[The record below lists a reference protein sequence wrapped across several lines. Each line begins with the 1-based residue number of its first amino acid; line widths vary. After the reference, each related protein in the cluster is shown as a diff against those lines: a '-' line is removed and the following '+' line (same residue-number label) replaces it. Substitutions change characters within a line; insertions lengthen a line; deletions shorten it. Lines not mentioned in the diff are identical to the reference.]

1 MSDEH
6 ALFSMNRTKKIL
18 LLTAG
23 SIIGLVVLVL
33 IIISPIAKYL
43 IEKYDQKYLGRE
55 ITLDYVYLNPF
66 TGYIHLSGLEV
77 TEADVDSVFFTADG
91 VSADFAMFKM
101 LSKTYEISS
110 ITLDRPF
117 GLITLN
123 NKVLNF
129 QDLITRFT
137 PLEKRDTALLPVKF
151 SILDIEIRDGE
162 FLFIEDRVPV
172 NYSVKNVN
180 ITSTGMFWDRD
191 TLVAEFAFDSGLG
204 RGHLHGA
211 TTINIKNLD
220 YRVAVVIEAFEVD
233 IINQYLQDLTNYG
246 HLSADLDADIRAYGN
261 FKSTEDVTA
270 SGWLAINDFQ
280 FGVKEGDDF
289 ASFEKLHLA
298 MKEASPAKKSYL
310 IDSVALTKPF
320 MMYERYDQLDNIQ
333 NMFGRKGSKVKAAQ
347 NDGQFNLILEIAE
360 YVEVLAKNFLK
371 SDYKIGRVA
380 VYDADIRF
388 NDFSGSEKFTV
399 GLNPLN
405 ILADS
410 INKADKWMDVS
421 VRSGIKPYGNVNINV
436 SIDPKQE
443 EKMDFDLTY
452 HLEKVPVSV
461 FNPYLLSFTSFP
473 LDRGSIELKGTWNV
487 RQGVIASDNHL
498 IVLDPRVGKRVRN
511 KDTKWI
517 PVPLIMAFVRERGNV
532 IDYEIPIT
540 GDLKSPSFNVWDAVW
555 DIVTNIFVKPPTTPY
570 QLQVKNIEAE
580 IEKSITMRW
589 PMRQS
594 TLLSS
599 QEKFI
604 RQMADFLKENPEAR
618 IIVEPQHY
626 AIKEREQTLF
636 YETKKAYFLLT
647 EKKKAAD
654 FSEDDMETVDR
665 MSMKDSLFVHFL
677 NRQVN
682 DPMLFTM
689 EAKAE
694 RYLDATMIEGS
705 LNKLKAARQEAFLAF
720 FKEKGVEGQVRF
732 VKTVDVV
739 PFNGFS
745 YFKVNYDGDLPEK
758 LSTAYIDMQ
767 NLNDEAPRKA
777 YKKERKAISKKP

>member
-1 MSDEH
+1 MKTPLSQRF
-6 ALFSMNRTKKIL
+6 ARYRKPL
-18 LLTAG
+18 LITLG

-33 IIISPIAKYL
+33 IVISPLAKYL

-66 TGYIHLSGLEV
+66 TGYIHLSGLQV
-77 TEADVDSVFFTADG
+77 TEADADSVFFTAKG
-91 VSADFAMFKM
+91 VSADFAMLKM
-101 LSKTYEISS
+101 LTKTYEISS

-123 NKVLNF
+123 EKVLNF

-151 SILDIEIRDGE
+151 SILDIKIKDGE

-180 ITSTGMFWDRD
+180 ITSTGLFWDRD
-191 TLVAEFAFDSGLG
+191 TLVADFAFDSGLG

-270 SGWLAINDFQ
+270 SGWLAVNDFH
-280 FGVKEGDDF
+280 FGAKEGDDF
-289 ASFEKLHLA
+289 ASFDKLHLA
-298 MKEASPAKKSYL
+298 MREASPAKKSYL
-310 IDSVALTKPF
+310 IDSLALTKPF
-320 MMYERYDQLDNIQ
+320 VLYERYDQLDNIQ
-333 NMFGRKGSKVKAAQ
+333 NMFGLKGSKVKEAQ
-347 NDGQFNLILEIAE
+347 NDGQFNLILEIAK
-360 YVEVLAKNFLK
+360 YVEVMAKNFLK
-371 SDYKIGRVA
+371 SDYKVGRVA

-399 GLNPLN
+399 GLNPLY
-405 ILADS
+405 IIADS
-410 INKADKWMDVS
+410 IIKDDKWMDVA
-421 VRSGIKPYGNVNINV
+421 VWSGIKPYGELKLDV
-436 SIDPKQE
+436 SIDPKNE

-452 HLEKVPVSV
+452 HIDKVPVSA
-461 FNPYLLSFTSFP
+461 FNPYLMSFTSFP
-473 LDRGSIELKGTWNV
+473 LDRGSIEVKGKWNV
-487 RQGVIASDNHL
+487 RQGVIASENRL
-498 IVLDPRVGKRVRN
+498 VVLDPRVGKRVRN

-540 GDLKSPSFNVWDAVW
+540 GDLKKPSFNVWDAVW
-555 DIVTNIFVKPPTTPY
+555 DIVTNIFVKPATTPY
-570 QLQVKNIEAE
+570 RAQVKNIEAE
-580 IEKSITMRW
+580 IEKSVTMRW

-599 QEKFI
+599 QEKFMH
-604 RQMADFLKENPEAR
+604 QMADFLKENPEAN
-618 IIVEPQHY
+618 ITVEPQHY
-626 AIKEREQTLF
+626 AIKEREHTLF
-636 YETKKAYFLLT
+636 FEAKKAYFLLR

-654 FSEDDMETVDR
+654 FTEGDMETVDK

-677 NRQVN
+677 NRQVH
-682 DPMLFTM
+682 DSMLFTM
-689 EAKAE
+689 EDKAE
-694 RYLDATMIEGS
+694 RFLDAAMVQSS
-705 LNKLKAARQEAFLAF
+705 LNRLMAARQEVFMAF
-720 FKEKGVEGQVRF
+720 FKEKGVDGQVRF
-732 VKTVDVV
+732 VKAVDLV

-745 YFKVNYDGDLPEK
+745 YFKVDYDGELPAK
-758 LSTAYIDMQ
+758 LRTAYDEMQ

-777 YKKERKAISKKP
+777 YRQERKEIERKL